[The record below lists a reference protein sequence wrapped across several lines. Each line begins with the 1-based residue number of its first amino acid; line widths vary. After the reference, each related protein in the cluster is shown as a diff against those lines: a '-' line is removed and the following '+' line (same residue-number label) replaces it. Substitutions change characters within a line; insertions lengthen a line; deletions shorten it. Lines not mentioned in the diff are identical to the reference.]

1 LFSGSLD
8 TSARSA
14 SSSSSSTPPFDALRH
29 PYEHGIV
36 TLTVQGKQPR
46 TAGSYP
52 NAMKVGLVRS
62 ITGVERVM
70 PQFEQERPHTS
81 GEQPAQLAFWH
92 GPQSAIYTIRL
103 LPLHGSTTVTS
114 FPHAMRT

>member
-1 LFSGSLD
+1 
-8 TSARSA
+8 
-14 SSSSSSTPPFDALRH
+14 
-29 PYEHGIV
+29 
-36 TLTVQGKQPR
+36 
-46 TAGSYP
+46 
-52 NAMKVGLVRS
+52 
-62 ITGVERVM
+62 M

-114 FPHAMRT
+114 FPHAMRTWSLQPTEQSQHRDEQQPHESIAGHAAWSLRVVLQVPHRPAPEDHVLGEGSTTHVGSIGHNW